1 MRALKMWRRSWLS
14 REVLLFTAFSFAASI
29 YAGTLWLGLGEAGI
43 FGACTAILGLCGVS
57 ASARLYLVPGRPAWN
72 SPFTIAEFLCTA
84 AVFGASG
91 AMILTHGAPGTT
103 TPFLC
108 AASATL
114 LIAGAKTVRC
124 AYSSIHELRGT
135 WQLLT
140 TVFQTHFFF
149 RCLMLVAGILLLAV
163 MDETWGRLSIAA
175 VTLAGEFLSR
185 YLFFVTVVPT
195 NMATGYLA
203 QEAG

>member
-1 MRALKMWRRSWLS
+1 
-14 REVLLFTAFSFAASI
+14 
-29 YAGTLWLGLGEAGI
+29 
-43 FGACTAILGLCGVS
+43 
-57 ASARLYLVPGRPAWN
+57 
-72 SPFTIAEFLCTA
+72 AE
-84 AVFGASG
+84 
-91 AMILTHGAPGTT
+91 
-103 TPFLC
+103 
-108 AASATL
+108 
-114 LIAGAKTVRC
+114 TVRC